1 MKNKFAWLLV
11 LVVCLLSGCGKTA
24 KCNDSI
30 IKRAVVNI
38 IDGQIRTAAWGRE
51 ILDNGRMSK
60 FAVTGIKTSEHNAEL
75 GMYMCEANIE
85 FSFNGKDQSIRTK
98 YRLAYMEDKNDTE
111 VLVNGIDDIKA
122 KLWMLV
128 MFG

>member
-1 MKNKFAWLLV
+1 
-11 LVVCLLSGCGKTA
+11 
-24 KCNDSI
+24 
-30 IKRAVVNI
+30 
-38 IDGQIRTAAWGRE
+38 
-51 ILDNGRMSK
+51 
-60 FAVTGIKTSEHNAEL
+60 
-75 GMYMCEANIE
+75 MCEANIE

-111 VLVNGIDDIKA
+111 VLVYGIDDIKA